1 MSIAENVRSS
11 DTTDESN
18 TLASRDP
25 DWKYRYLTELPS
37 QPSNTKQPLPW
48 LSQALHPALNKRVPE
63 QAVSKENDSNAL
75 NRKVLTQT
83 YNTHLS
89 VLGLMKENGAHAV
102 GAHAVGAHVVG
113 THAVSTPN
121 PMFALSHPN
130 YPTMERNA
138 IETVQDLDTIRR
150 LDTFLNLSL
159 DKTWDRASS
168 AVQLATHTNLH
179 TNPHNN
185 PHNNPQTNPHNIVA
199 KTQRSTPP
207 APTFS
212 NYQYN
217 PKSTI
222 TRVKGCL
229 TWDGYLPPRPE
240 GTLQEYS
247 RKVFMGG
254 VPWDVS
260 EQHLELIFGRYGDFK
275 VEWPNNFSTKR
286 NTTKSFLYLIFE
298 SLTSIARL
306 LADCSKEQHGG
317 SVTYNYHFSK
327 DKISMK
333 PVQVIPWIVSDNI
346 AMYMQQ
352 ERIDNKLTVFV
363 GALHGRLYAQSLA
376 HIFEELFE
384 GVAYVQIDTDRYKYP
399 IGSGRIT
406 FSSLDSYRKAI
417 EENFL
422 TIIAP
427 KFSKRIQIEPYIED
441 EPCSMCHLISAPNF
455 CKNRMCF
462 DYFCDNCWGWHHSID
477 GLKNHVPVKRN
488 RKIERY

>member
-1 MSIAENVRSS
+1 MSIVEEIRSS
-11 DTTDESN
+11 DTESSKSETN
-18 TLASRDP
+18 RNP
-25 DWKYRYLTELPS
+25 DWKYRYLIEQP
-37 QPSNTKQPLPW
+37 QPSTNTSHPMPW
-48 LSQALHPALNKRVPE
+48 LSQALQPKINDRMIE
-63 QAVSKENDSNAL
+63 NSIKENDFNVL
-75 NRKVLTQT
+75 NKNGRTHA
-83 YNTHLS
+83 YNSYLS
-89 VLGLMKENGAHAV
+89 TLGPIKENGANAV
-102 GAHAVGAHVVG
+102 GTSSH
-113 THAVSTPN
+113 
-121 PMFALSHPN
+121 MFGLSHPG
-130 YPTMERNA
+130 PGFPPSIERNA
-138 IETVQDLDTIRR
+138 IETVKDLETIRR

-159 DKTWDRASS
+159 DKTWDTAS
-168 AVQLATHTNLH
+168 AVSIQPPGSIHHLAGKLH
-179 TNPHNN
+179 
-185 PHNNPQTNPHNIVA
+185 
-199 KTQRSTPP
+199 RSTPP

-217 PKSTI
+217 PKSTVNRI
-222 TRVKGCL
+222 KGCL

-240 GTLQEYS
+240 ETALEYS
-247 RKVFMGG
+247 RKVFLGG

-260 EQHLELIFGRYGDFK
+260 EQHLELIFGSYGDFK
-275 VEWPNNFSTKR
+275 VEWPNNFTTKR

-327 DKISMK
+327 DQMSMK

-352 ERIDNKLTVFV
+352 DRIDNKLTVFV

-376 HIFEELFE
+376 HIFEELFQ

-399 IGSGRIT
+399 IGSGRVT
-406 FSSLDSYRKAI
+406 FRSVESYRKAI

-441 EPCSMCHLISAPNF
+441 EPCSMCQLISAPNF
-455 CKNRMCF
+455 CKSRLCF

-477 GLKNHVPVKRN
+477 GLKNHAPVKRN
-488 RKIERY
+488 RKIER